1 MAIAA
6 LGSGLGVK
14 KEDDALFLQEQK
26 RRELHYVVSVT
37 TDIDWTHHTFRIN
50 LSKLKYPRGRLV
62 ALHLKRYP
70 AKNYSEGALQG
81 DEPKIVLHES
91 IPADQVN
98 EVLMIDDNRS
108 VVYLSPLRGLDPVL
122 IAQMEPWLLP
132 ESTDEKEFS
141 YKKLIGYLIK
151 KEREL
156 NAAVKA
162 QDENVLTI
170 APILKETFVEFKEK
184 LGKIRET
191 LTKKIAEVDREI
203 SKALTGQNGTTS
215 YDETDIKYMQFL
227 EVKAKHPVSPDT
239 GLTMEK
245 PQEIIVQQ
253 PTQSGDTAALQAQV
267 LALSQQVQTLS
278 KVAASAVAERAMKRC
293 DQCAADIYMEAKK
306 CRYCS
311 AVQET
316 PTSATPAPATN
327 ITTAVKEKTKEKE
340 KEKEKSKGEE
350 K

>member
-6 LGSGLGVK
+6 LGSGLQVK

-37 TDIDWTHHTFRIN
+37 MDIDWTHHTFRIN

-170 APILKETFVEFKEK
+170 APILKETFAEFREK

-191 LTKKIAEVDREI
+191 LTKKIAEIDREI

-245 PQEIIVQQ
+245 PQEIIIQ
-253 PTQSGDTAALQAQV
+253 PSQAATPDTSALVAQV
-267 LALSQQVQTLS
+267 EALSKQVQILS
-278 KVAASAVAERAMKRC
+278 QANSAPERAMKHC
-293 DQCAADIYMEAKK
+293 DDCAADIYLEAKK
-306 CRYCS
+306 CRYCGATQ
-311 AVQET
+311 AVT
-316 PTSATPAPATN
+316 AATPPSIAAAT
-327 ITTAVKEKTKEKE
+327 KEKTKEKE
-340 KEKEKSKGEE
+340 KDKGKGEE